1 MALAY
6 RGWWVLAATI
16 GMLVA
21 NGFPGALGFRG
32 ETVGSI
38 SDKIPSL
45 MTPAGYAFS
54 IWSVIYTGLLG
65 FAIFQL
71 LPAQRE
77 DQTIKKLTGWY
88 LLSCVLN
95 SAWIFVWLSKAFW
108 FSWIVI
114 VALLVSLVRIY
125 LILDAERTQRQGAAF
140 WWVVWPFSLY
150 TAWVTV
156 ATVIN
161 TVIALK
167 ASGWQ
172 GGGISPEVWSI
183 LLIVIATG
191 LVAWIA
197 IPRRDI
203 TYIGVLVW
211 AFTAIGVANT
221 QRAPTVAYVAWA
233 AAGGMFLLALRL
245 FVLSLTDKRSMP

>member
-1 MALAY
+1 MTGASF
-6 RGWWVLAATI
+6 RGVWVFVATV

-65 FAIFQL
+65 FAIFQW

-77 DQTIKKLTGWY
+77 DQTIKKIAGWY
-88 LLSCVLN
+88 VLSCVFN
-95 SAWIFVWLSKAFW
+95 SVWIFVWLSKAFW
-108 FSWIVI
+108 LSWVVI
-114 VALLVSLVRIY
+114 VALLASLVRIY
-125 LILDAERTQRQGAAF
+125 LILDADRSQRRGAAYA
-140 WWVVWPFSLY
+140 WVAWPFSLY

-172 GGGISPEVWSI
+172 GGGISPEVWSM
-183 LLIVIATG
+183 LLIAIAAG
-191 LVAWIA
+191 LFAWIA
-197 IPRRDI
+197 IPRRDV
-203 TYIGVLVW
+203 TYLGVLVW
-211 AFTAIGVANT
+211 ALTAIGVANA
-221 QRAPTVAYVAWA
+221 QRAPSVAYVAWA
-233 AAGGMFLLALRL
+233 VAAAMFLLALR
-245 FVLSLTDKRSMP
+245 FVFQAKNASAL